1 MDYEKQI
8 TKILGEHSAHDGEVA
23 TRVLSYVAKNPRWEN
38 EEREYKSTTL
48 RAVDDALVEI
58 YNTPLSAYLKRS
70 RRAEI
75 VMVRAFLC
83 KFLREETKLS
93 LMQIGELLKIHH
105 ATVIYN
111 NRKMEEEMKI
121 YPATEKEYQTLKNCI
136 KSKL

>member
-1 MDYEKQI
+1 MGYEKQI

-38 EEREYKSTTL
+38 EEKQYKSQTMQ
-48 RAVDDALVEI
+48 AIDDALVEI
-58 YNTPLSAYLKRS
+58 YNTPLSAYLERS
-70 RRAEI
+70 RKAEI

-93 LMQIGELLKIHH
+93 LIQIGRLLKLHH

-136 KSKL
+136 LSKL

>member
-1 MDYEKQI
+1 MQAI
-8 TKILGEHSAHDGEVA
+8 
-23 TRVLSYVAKNPRWEN
+23 
-38 EEREYKSTTL
+38 
-48 RAVDDALVEI
+48 DDALVEI
-58 YNTPLSAYLKRS
+58 YNTPLSAYLERNRK
-70 RRAEI
+70 AEI

-93 LMQIGELLKIHH
+93 LLQIGRLLKIHH

-136 KSKL
+136 LSKL

>member
-1 MDYEKQI
+1 MSYEKQI

-23 TRVLSYVAKNPRWEN
+23 NRVLSYVAENPRWEN
-38 EEREYKSTTL
+38 EEKQYKSQTMQ
-48 RAVDDALVEI
+48 AIDDALVEI
-58 YNTPLSAYLKRS
+58 YNTPLSAYLERS
-70 RRAEI
+70 RKAEI

-93 LMQIGELLKIHH
+93 LIQIGRLLKLHH

-136 KSKL
+136 LSKL

>member
-38 EEREYKSTTL
+38 EEGEYKSPTM
-48 RAVDDALVEI
+48 RAIDDALVEI

-136 KSKL
+136 ISKL

>member
-1 MDYEKQI
+1 MSYEKQI

-23 TRVLSYVAKNPRWEN
+23 NRVLSYVAKNPRWEN
-38 EEREYKSTTL
+38 EEKQYKSQTMQ
-48 RAVDDALVEI
+48 AIDDALVEI
-58 YNTPLSAYLKRS
+58 YHTPLSAYLERS
-70 RRAEI
+70 RKAEI

-93 LMQIGELLKIHH
+93 LIQIGRLLKLHH

-136 KSKL
+136 LSKL

>member
-1 MDYEKQI
+1 MSYEKQI

-23 TRVLSYVAKNPRWEN
+23 NRVLSYVAKNPRWEN
-38 EEREYKSTTL
+38 EEKQYKSQTMQ
-48 RAVDDALVEI
+48 AIDAATMEL
-58 YNTPLSAYLKRS
+58 YHTPLSAYLERS
-70 RRAEI
+70 RKAEI

-93 LMQIGELLKIHH
+93 LIQIGRLLNLHH
-105 ATVIYN
+105 VTVIYN

-136 KSKL
+136 LSKL